1 MEVSALLLGGVEDSS
16 DGLADADCKSDCR
29 TRAAIESTRLPGA
42 GNGDV
47 EAAVVPATE
56 VATVSDGGAAEPT
69 EVVELEVV
77 VEAVWEEAIF
87 DRTLNNVDAML
98 ALLERGRGNGEN

>member
-1 MEVSALLLGGVEDSS
+1 MVMVLLMLTARVTAEPKLQLS
-16 DGLADADCKSDCR
+16 
-29 TRAAIESTRLPGA
+29 LPGA

-56 VATVSDGGAAEPT
+56 VATVSDGGAAEPM

-77 VEAVWEEAIF
+77 VEAVWEEAI
-87 DRTLNNVDAML
+87 LI
-98 ALLERGRGNGEN
+98 EH